1 MAENIL
7 KKLVNNSQI
16 AIDDGVYDVDVN
28 LKKSNQDF
36 KQIITSNPHATLLTE
51 VKFSSPSLGKI
62 RTIGDPT
69 VIAKQM
75 IAGGS
80 KALSV
85 LTQPHLF
92 HGSPEYFIK
101 VRQAVDVPLLMKDIM
116 IDKIQIDTAKK
127 IGADY
132 MLVIQSLF
140 DQKFLTDIDEFIDY
154 GHKQGLNVLL
164 EVHTKEEFQNALK
177 TEADIIGINNRNLDT
192 LDIDLNTTELVL
204 SGYDNSRIILSE
216 SGINTSED
224 IQYLKKCGA
233 DAFLI
238 GSSIMKSDNIDR
250 ASKEIG
256 ELILKYPKNGKFGEF
271 GGQYI
276 PETLGPC
283 N

>member
-28 LKKSNQDF
+28 LQKSDQDF
-36 KQIITSNPHATLLTE
+36 KQIIASNTHATLLTE
-51 VKFSSPSLGKI
+51 VKFASPSLGKI
-62 RTIGDPT
+62 RTIGDPA

-80 KALSV
+80 KALSI

-92 HGSPEYFIK
+92 NGSPEYFIK

-116 IDKIQIDTAKK
+116 IDKIQIDAAKK

-140 DQKFLTDIDEFIDY
+140 DQKFLTDIDEFIGY

-164 EVHTKEEFQNALK
+164 EVHTREEFQNALK
-177 TEADIIGINNRNLDT
+177 TDADIIGINNRNLDT
-192 LDIDLNTTELVL
+192 LEIDLKTTESVL
-204 SGYDNSRIILSE
+204 SGYDHSRLILSE
-216 SGINTSED
+216 SGINTPED
-224 IQYLKKCGA
+224 IQYLKKSGA
-233 DAFLI
+233 NAFLI
-238 GSSIMKSDNIDR
+238 GSSIMKSDNIEEQVR
-250 ASKEIG
+250 KLVNAI
-256 ELILKYPKNGKFGEF
+256 
-271 GGQYI
+271 
-276 PETLGPC
+276 
-283 N
+283 

>member
-7 KKLVNNSQI
+7 RKLVNNSQM
-16 AIDDGVYDVDVN
+16 AIDDGIYDVDLN
-28 LKKSNQDF
+28 LQKSNKDF
-36 KQIITSNPHATLLTE
+36 VQIIKTNPHATLLTE
-51 VKFSSPSLGKI
+51 VKFASPSLGKI
-62 RTIGDPT
+62 RTLTDPAS
-69 VIAKQM
+69 IAKQM

-92 HGSPEYFIK
+92 QGSPEYFIK
-101 VRQAVDVPLLMKDIM
+101 VRQSVEVPLLMKDIM
-116 IDKIQIDTAKK
+116 IDKIQIDAAKK

-140 DQKFLTDIDEFIDY
+140 DQGYLKEIDEFIDY
-154 GHKQGLNVLL
+154 GHKQGLEILL

-192 LDIDLNTTELVL
+192 LEIDLKTTEVILE
-204 SGYDNSRIILSE
+204 GYEKSRIILSE
-216 SGINTSED
+216 SGINTTED

-238 GSSIMKSDNIDR
+238 GSSIMKSNNIEEQVR
-250 ASKEIG
+250 KLVNA
-256 ELILKYPKNGKFGEF
+256 Y
-271 GGQYI
+271 
-276 PETLGPC
+276 
-283 N
+283 